1 MELDLNITY
10 KLKSYN
16 LKAKL
21 EYQSEQIMRIRVWGL
36 KGSIL
41 FETNYPLLKHTESK
55 KAIQW
60 KINEGKME
68 TSTPESSRL
77 LLNILEQLEYHIKKE
92 FPLL

>member
-1 MELDLNITY
+1 MDLELKISY
-10 KLKSYN
+10 KLKPYN

-21 EYQSEQIMRIRVWGL
+21 EYQSEQIIRIRVWGI

-41 FETNYPLLKHTESK
+41 FETNNPLLKHTNSK

-60 KINEGKME
+60 KIKEGSMD